1 MDSRDIK
8 KEPENIEGNKYIEE
22 IYFMQKNLLSGYI
35 GIEGLPMYP
44 VDINT
49 KASQTLLKDFT
60 ARVIEELSEGYES
73 FENVMDLFEANHSR
87 LVQTHGDCIEYM
99 EILNHLQNAN
109 EENADAIHFFIEL
122 LIYANIQ
129 PDDIKAYMVK
139 WVRVNRC
146 PQSVVDSLNKNREDI
161 LRTAMILGKMWIMDK
176 GDIGVI
182 LHNNATDLIKWYEN
196 RDSEKLL
203 DYNTK
208 LLEGGRYFNHV
219 EYSVNYPYL
228 LWKITHHLNIAR
240 NFLKNKPWKQSQV
253 MTQELKYQ
261 AELVKAFIYFCGY
274 LGWIGM
280 DSKEVFY
287 IYFKK
292 NHINLFRQKSK
303 Y

>member
-8 KEPENIEGNKYIEE
+8 EEPKNIEGNKYLEE
-22 IYFMQKNLLSGYI
+22 IYSMQKNLLSGYI
-35 GIEGLPMYP
+35 GIEGLPQYP
-44 VDINT
+44 IDINT

-73 FENVMDLFEANHSR
+73 FQAVDGIMQNSHYKIRAGDDL
-87 LVQTHGDCIEYM
+87 VYIEL
-99 EILNHLQNAN
+99 LNHLQNAN
-109 EENADAIHFFIEL
+109 EENADAVHFFIEL

-129 PDDIKAYMVK
+129 PEDIMAYMEKWVKDNKCEQSTVDYFNSIRNDVLYTAQSLGVK
-139 WVRVNRC
+139 WLMDERDIEVIF
-146 PQSVVDSLNKNREDI
+146 DSNSTNM
-161 LRTAMILGKMWIMDK
+161 LR
-176 GDIGVI
+176 
-182 LHNNATDLIKWYEN
+182 WYEEK
-196 RDSEKLL
+196 DSETFPEYNEKLL
-203 DYNTK
+203 KGGYKYNHENYA
-208 LLEGGRYFNHV
+208 LQ
-219 EYSVNYPYL
+219 YPYI

>member
-8 KEPENIEGNKYIEE
+8 EEPGIIPEHKYLEE
-22 IYFMQKNLLSGYI
+22 IYQMQKNLLSGYI
-35 GIEGLPMYP
+35 GIEGLPQYP

-73 FENVMDLFEANHSR
+73 FENVMDLFEANHSK
-87 LVQTHGDCIEYM
+87 LVQTHGDCIEYT

-129 PDDIKAYMVK
+129 PEDIMAYMVK
-139 WVRVNRC
+139 WVKDNRC
-146 PQSVVDSLNKNREDI
+146 PQSVVDSLNKNYEDI
-161 LRTAMILGKMWIMDK
+161 LRTAMNLGVMWIMDK

-182 LHNNATDLIKWYEN
+182 SHNNATDLIKWYEN
-196 RDSEKLL
+196 MDSETHL

-228 LWKITHHLNIAR
+228 LWKITHHLN
-240 NFLKNKPWKQSQV
+240 P
-253 MTQELKYQ
+253 
-261 AELVKAFIYFCGY
+261 Y
-274 LGWIGM
+274 LSIP
-280 DSKEVFY
+280 
-287 IYFKK
+287 
-292 NHINLFRQKSK
+292 NTHKSR
-303 Y
+303 

>member
-8 KEPENIEGNKYIEE
+8 EEPKNIEGNKYIEE
-22 IYFMQKNLLSGYI
+22 IYSMQKNLLSGYI
-35 GIEGLPMYP
+35 DIEGLPRYP

-161 LRTAMILGKMWIMDK
+161 LRTAMILGVIWIMDK

-196 RDSEKLL
+196 MDSETLL
-203 DYNTK
+203 YYNTK